1 VTQMIDHVNKVAP
14 CIR

>member
-14 CIR
+14 YIR